1 MDRNIEDDGR
11 RQRRRPAD
19 QITTSYLGQ
28 YTDEVANKIAEALEA
43 AEIAWTYKQASWITQ
58 ALFIGEW
65 GTRLFVDSK
74 KLEAARAIAER
85 ITEEAS

>member
-1 MDRNIEDDGR
+1 VDRNVR
-11 RQRRRPAD
+11 
-19 QITTSYLGQ
+19 TSYLGQ
-28 YTDEVANKIAEALEA
+28 YTDEVANEIAGALEA

-74 KLEAARAIAER
+74 RLDDARAIAER
-85 ITEEAS
+85 IMEEAS